1 MSLSPPGARRVES
14 SDVLTGFPTNTSPYR
29 LRHAISGLLGLA
41 FLLMTHPALA
51 EEDNPQA
58 QPSESAEQGQ
68 AESPAET
75 PTEPPPAAQPE
86 TSPAPSPAAAP
97 AADAPPAPPV
107 PAPPAARPVVPDPL
121 AEAAAAAAAVDS
133 DELSQEDQLLL
144 DMAQGEV
151 IEVWAERPDKP
162 YDRDTA
168 VRLTGVE
175 LSERGVTNLA
185 EALELVPE
193 INVRFSGR
201 GGRIL
206 DIRGARKG
214 SIKILVD
221 GVPVADPFYG
231 TFDVSSIPVTDIV
244 QVRVSTSPASPI
256 DGLGGPGGVVEVH
269 TRDAIGK
276 RRIDTRVL
284 GSTSPEAQFSA
295 TARSQLGD
303 HWAVRPSASV
313 ALGTHDFAFS
323 EGPIDENRHDITG
336 ATRVEYRRGERRVV
350 ADLSIQT
357 RRYAVSPKELENAEI
372 RIVDGETGGRVGVVA
387 DDHLGAWRVQGNAF
401 AQVLN
406 RESHDYTPELCP
418 RVPADP
424 PIPGCPTEEVP
435 TSADRVRLS
444 SAYANY
450 MMDRIGRIEDLS
462 ATRMGAGFL
471 ANRSL
476 RQRFQLIGSAV
487 LVTES
492 ATATNTN
499 FMSNNPRPI
508 ETGGRSTITELA
520 AGLQWEDGPLRIDS
534 AAGVAVPIDVGA
546 APWPE
551 AKIAAWYRVMPG
563 LQLRATVARK
573 GRLPTL
579 RERYVSN
586 VGNAELDPEQAWFGE
601 VATTIEPRDWLRLEA
616 SAWVRDTVGLIKVGT
631 LDTGSAGLTNLGD
644 LLFRGADIQLV
655 VLPRS
660 PVNVGGSWN
669 HVKPSLAPDGSEP
682 LDFLPRHRASVWLR
696 GARGQRLGSTIRMTF
711 TDEQVDQGE
720 VLPTRT
726 LFDLTA
732 YATLW
737 GGVSANLRVDNLLD
751 ERYLIR
757 AGVESVGRVFMLS
770 LYGGWE

>member
-1 MSLSPPGARRVES
+1 MPSFPPGTRRADSRSARARFS
-14 SDVLTGFPTNTSPYR
+14 TNSTPYR
-29 LRHAISGLLGLA
+29 SRPGISGLLSLA
-41 FLLMTHPALA
+41 LLVMTTPAWA
-51 EEDNPQA
+51 EEQNPQ
-58 QPSESAEQGQ
+58 P
-68 AESPAET
+68 
-75 PTEPPPAAQPE
+75 EPPVDTG
-86 TSPAPSPAAAP
+86 TSPAGDASEAGPDSRPAPLPEDPASSTQPPSTSVPAASPTADSTPASPAASAMP
-97 AADAPPAPPV
+97 LP
-107 PAPPAARPVVPDPL
+107 VPDPVTDL
-121 AEAAAAAAAVDS
+121 AAERE
-133 DELSQEDQLLL
+133 ELSEEDRRLLE
-144 DMAQGEV
+144 MAEGEV

-162 YDRDTA
+162 FDRDTT

-221 GVPVADPFYG
+221 GIPVADPFYG

-244 QVRVSTSPASPI
+244 QVRVSTSPSSPI

-284 GSTSPEAQFSA
+284 GSSSPEAQFSA
-295 TARSQLGD
+295 TARSQLGE
-303 HWAVRPSASV
+303 HWAVRPSVSA
-313 ALGTHDFAFS
+313 ALGTYDFAFS

-336 ATRVEYRRGERRVV
+336 ATRIEYRRGTRRLVT
-350 ADLSIQT
+350 DLSIQT
-357 RRYAVSPKELENAEI
+357 RRYAVSPKELENADI

-387 DDHLGAWRVQGNAF
+387 DDQFGVWRVQGNAF
-401 AQVLN
+401 AQVLD
-406 RESHDYTPELCP
+406 RESHDFTPELCP

-424 PIPGCPTEEVP
+424 PIPGCPTEEVD
-435 TSADRVRLS
+435 SNEDRVRLA
-444 SAYANY
+444 SAYENY
-450 MMDRIGRIEDLS
+450 QMDRVGRIEDLS
-462 ATRMGAGFL
+462 ATRIGAGFL
-471 ANRSL
+471 TNRSL
-476 RQRFQLIGSAV
+476 RERFQLIGSAV

-508 ETGGRSTITELA
+508 DTGGRSTITELA

-551 AKIAAWYRVMPG
+551 VKIAAWYRVMPG
-563 LQLRATVARK
+563 LQLRVTGARK

-579 RERYVSN
+579 RERYTNN
-586 VGNAELDPEQAWFGE
+586 VGNEDLDPEQAWFGE
-601 VATTIEPRDWLRLEA
+601 VATTIDPRDWLRLEA

-631 LDTGSAGLTNLGD
+631 LDGGGVGNTNLGD
-644 LLFRGADIQLV
+644 LTFRGADVQLI
-655 VLPRS
+655 LAPRA
-660 PVNVGGSWN
+660 PINLGGSWN
-669 HVKPSLAPDGSEP
+669 HVKPTLNSDGSEP
-682 LDFLPRHRASVWLR
+682 LDFLPRNRASVWLR
-696 GARGQRLGSTIRMTF
+696 GTRGQRFGSTIRMTF
-711 TDEQVDQGE
+711 TDEQVDQNE

-737 GGVSANLRVDNLLD
+737 GGLSANLRVDNLLD